1 MPVIDL
7 NKHFFVNLFFGR
19 FIRKFREWKIKRYK
33 SKKVKTEAKNS
44 SEKIYHMQF
53 KIAIRD
59 NSEDGKLAQ
68 CDTIF
73 DIKIPANG
81 YYYAKKQLE
90 RFVVANIDVEV
101 VDFES
106 LQDEETE
113 IKNETWQEEKENL

>member
-1 MPVIDL
+1 MPVIIDL
-7 NKHFFVNLFFGR
+7 NKHFFVNLLFGR
-19 FIRKFREWKIKRYK
+19 SIRKFREWKIKRYK
-33 SKKVKTEAKNS
+33 AKKVKTEARNS
-44 SEKIYHMQF
+44 TEKIYHMQF

-59 NSEDGKLAQ
+59 NNAEGSLAQ

-81 YYYAKKQLE
+81 YYFAKKQLE

-106 LQDEETE
+106 LPDENTE
-113 IKNETWQEEKENL
+113 IKTE